1 MSNPYTIFFEGF
13 TTDFTTDFTQ
23 VGANLDPSYWIKPS
37 GVGSVDTHPRLDP
50 GTLGWNNGGGDSL
63 TNPKYNMYKLSAHD
77 GSDTDG
83 NNRVYAGQG
92 VLALTGFPVSFD
104 EITSSNDGTQVRG
117 IGIGF
122 YINKLATEPSGIND
136 TDGHAQRL
144 IKIYNS
150 NYDVY
155 SSDFA
160 SASGVIEID
169 VIHSTG
175 STEGYSGVGTDE
187 ENAISI
193 TDSQNIS
200 LRVRTPAANKTDWV
214 EKYFDVN
221 VLGSVWNYLQ
231 PDGDTDYTRS
241 DQRIIST
248 FTEDSSTPPTFDGD
262 DYYNG
267 LFVEISILP
276 TGTTISTPYEMQ
288 IRLNGMNLY
297 ERGKTQ
303 DDQSLTG
310 LNASV
315 FHENDANVFFDR
327 IDWYGSR
334 TGVATHEANVGSDT
348 KIKNDSTWIDD
359 IYIVANTGLNTD
371 DTLTHADNFL
381 GSSTKVFAL
390 FPDSTGINQSG
401 SWRQFSAD
409 AGYSDINN
417 SVFSYLEKDDG
428 DNSYV
433 YAEHNNNAL
442 MFNFDDITIDAALNI
457 NNYIIGGIKI
467 TNSSRAVSTGVSFM
481 NVFASGAELASL
493 DDDYSV
499 SGIGDEF
506 SVTGTVYRYQN
517 QYLMYNP
524 ITSKQADDQGGT
536 NSKVKWL
543 PEEIN
548 NGNFGIMKKS

>member
-50 GTLGWNNGGGDSL
+50 GTNGWNDGAGAN
-63 TNPKYNMYKLSAHD
+63 NPKYNMYKLSPHD

-83 NNRVYAGQG
+83 NNRVYTGQG
-92 VLALTGFPVSFD
+92 VLALTGFPVIFD
-104 EITSSNDGTQVRG
+104 DIANSNGTEVRG

-122 YINKLATEPSGIND
+122 YINKLATEPSGINSSD
-136 TDGHAQRL
+136 SHAQRL
-144 IKIYNS
+144 LKIYNS
-150 NYDVY
+150 NYDNY
-155 SSDFA
+155 STDFA
-160 SASGVIEID
+160 NASGVIEID

-175 STEGYSGVGTDE
+175 STQGYGGVGTNE
-187 ENAISI
+187 ENNISI

-248 FTEDSSTPPTFDGD
+248 FTESSSTPPTFNGD

-276 TGTTISTPYEMQ
+276 IGTTISTDYQMQ

-303 DDQSLTG
+303 DDQTLTG

-315 FHENDANVFFDR
+315 FHEGDTNVFFDR

-334 TGVATHEANVGSDT
+334 TGVASFDTADANTQVF
-348 KIKNDSTWIDD
+348 NDSTWIDD
-359 IYIVANTGLNTD
+359 IYIVANTGVNSVN
-371 DTLTHADNFL
+371 LTHADNFL

-409 AGYSDINN
+409 AGYSDING

-493 DDDYSV
+493 DDNYSV